1 MGRRELARK
10 PSTDTG
16 NQGVLEGAL
25 EPLRADMCVVYGLAD
40 EDTVE
45 IAEALARIRITLDGT
60 HREAPGA

>member
-1 MGRRELARK
+1 M
-10 PSTDTG
+10 
-16 NQGVLEGAL
+16 LEGAL
-25 EPLRADMCVVYGLAD
+25 NPLRTDMCVVHGLTD

>member
-1 MGRRELARK
+1 M
-10 PSTDTG
+10 
-16 NQGVLEGAL
+16 LEGAL
-25 EPLRADMCVVYGLAD
+25 EPLRTDTCVVHGLAD